1 MGGRNPALTAC
12 SAGAPKLQTTVLTQ
26 EYLKSRAAF
35 TARLAQE
42 HNLSVSIDLWRSDSD
57 QPVYACNVAFSDG
70 SVFLLGAKE
79 LPGAAD
85 TAEDVAG
92 WAICVLDI
100 R

>member
-1 MGGRNPALTAC
+1 M
-12 SAGAPKLQTTVLTQ
+12 
-26 EYLKSRAAF
+26 
-35 TARLAQE
+35 
-42 HNLSVSIDLWRSDSD
+42 SIDLWRSDSG

-85 TAEDVAG
+85 TPEDVAG
-92 WAICVLDI
+92 LAVYVLDV